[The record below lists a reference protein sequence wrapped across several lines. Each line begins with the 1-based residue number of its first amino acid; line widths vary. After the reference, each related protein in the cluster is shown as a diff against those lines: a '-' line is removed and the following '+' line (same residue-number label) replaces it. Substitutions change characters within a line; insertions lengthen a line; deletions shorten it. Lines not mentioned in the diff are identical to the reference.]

1 MDQKQINS
9 QMPEAYR
16 LRAFDV
22 LDSTNKEAIRA
33 AEKGEAANLW
43 ITAES
48 QSSGKGRRGREWISS
63 EGNLFCSLL
72 LENKKDALTASQL
85 SFVAAL
91 AVYDTAAE
99 ILGSAEDIQCKWPND
114 ILVKNQKI
122 SGILLESSGFGNNAP
137 EYIIIGIGLNLSSY
151 PKEALYPAVD
161 FKSLGKDT
169 TPKEAIGILA
179 KYMAEYI
186 RLWHKEG
193 FHPIRKKWLKQVKGQ
208 GSEIIVKLPSEEI
221 IGCFVDLDLTGALML
236 QTDTG
241 LRLITAGDVFF
252 PKLATD

>member
-1 MDQKQINS
+1 MDQKQINI

-16 LRAFDV
+16 LRVFDV

-33 AEKGEAANLW
+33 AEKGEGGNLW

-48 QSSGKGRRGREWISS
+48 QSSGKGRRGREWVSS

-72 LENKKDALTASQL
+72 LKNRKDALTASQL
-85 SFVAAL
+85 SFAAAL

-99 ILGSAEDIQCKWPND
+99 ILGSAENIQCKWPND

-137 EYIIIGIGLNLSSY
+137 EYIIIGIGLNLSSH
-151 PKEALYPAVD
+151 PKDALYPATD
-161 FKSLGKDT
+161 FKSLGKDAS
-169 TPKEAIGILA
+169 PKEAIAVLA

-186 RLWHKEG
+186 RLWHEDG
-193 FHPIRKKWLKQVKGQ
+193 FDPIRKKWLKQAKGQ
-208 GSEIIVKLPSEEI
+208 RSEIIVKLPSEEI
-221 IGCFVDLDLTGALML
+221 IGCFVDLDPSGALML
-236 QTDTG
+236 QTDKG

-252 PKLATD
+252 PELAAE